1 MWGVSFYAEKK
12 CSTLRLPTFHED
24 VLVFRVRRA
33 ALAVA
38 STFDDSPPMVV
49 I

>member
-1 MWGVSFYAEKK
+1 VGGFFLSEGT
-12 CSTLRLPTFHED
+12 SLRLPTFHED
-24 VLVFRVRRA
+24 VLAFRVLRA